1 MKTVQDEVE
10 VKIGIIRK
18 SICMYET
25 YLDTNGFSEEILI
38 EIKTRLEKEKKKL
51 SWYKEN
57 YSEYFI

>member
-1 MKTVQDEVE
+1 VQDDVE

-18 SICMYET
+18 SIYMYET
-25 YLDTNGFSEEILI
+25 YLDTSEFSEEILI